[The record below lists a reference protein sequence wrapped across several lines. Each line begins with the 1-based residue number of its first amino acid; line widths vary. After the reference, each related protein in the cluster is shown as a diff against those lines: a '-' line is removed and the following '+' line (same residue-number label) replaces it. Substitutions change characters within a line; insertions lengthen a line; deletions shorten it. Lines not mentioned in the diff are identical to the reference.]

1 VSGQQRRGWP
11 PEPKALPPDL
21 AAAVAL
27 GGTMGR
33 LFADFDW
40 IAHPLGPPQSWPAE
54 VRSAV
59 AVVLTSRFP
68 IVLWLRA
75 DDLFLIYNDAYIQIL
90 GDKHPEALG
99 QRGQYAW
106 WDIWQPISPMLAS
119 VIATGEA
126 TWSHDLMLPIVT
138 AGRRQERYFT
148 FTYSPLIG
156 DDGKIYGI
164 FCPSFETTE
173 RVLSERRLHLLNAVA
188 SAVMDTNTI
197 DDAVSAALAVC
208 AEQPADVP
216 FVAAYIGDPGTAGVT
231 LRGATPSVLPLLPPT
246 LAKLIKSESVP
257 RTRAE
262 MRVIDDVASMIAGIH
277 EVLAGDCPDQALL
290 LPLGES
296 PAAGALLVGTNPRC
310 PLDDQYSGFCQL
322 LADQLSSAMSSA
334 VSYEQQRQRADA
346 LAELDHAKTAFLTNV
361 SHEFRTPLTLLLG
374 PLDDA
379 LSDSGPDS
387 ALASRLS
394 TARRNAGRLQR
405 LVDSLLDFSR
415 IEAGR
420 ATASLVCTDVGALT
434 SDIASSFSEL
444 CQRAG
449 LELVLDCRSAVADV
463 DPGMWETIMLNL
475 LSNAV
480 KYTLKGSITVAVHT
494 DSANCR
500 IVIRDTGVGIAG
512 ADLKR
517 LGERFFR
524 ADSAHGRSVEGTGIG
539 LSLVRGLVEL
549 QHGTVEFTSELERG
563 TAVTIRLPRSV
574 NGKPV
579 DHLPAGLL
587 DNPYVVEADQW
598 VTSRPTSPEES
609 APLADERELVLIAD
623 DNADMRAHLERVL
636 SAHWRTVLVADGQ
649 EGIETTRKL
658 RPAAVV
664 TDVMMPRLDGLDFV
678 AAIRADPELA
688 ATPVLM
694 LSARAGAGAV
704 SEGYSGGADDYLPK
718 PFNSQD
724 LIDRVAARLSAAAR
738 ERASRRSSDAKARL
752 ALDFAQLDAALQAAD
767 SVAAITEAL
776 QVSSLGF
783 GDVPVICLGVL
794 DAEGKNVR
802 FEYGS
807 PVPAELRDRYHVAA
821 MDTPIVPIDVIKTGH
836 PMVITD
842 TLSLTAHYRHIVN
855 ETAEMVRACISQPLR
870 GLDGRVIGSL
880 GMLWPA
886 PREFDPAELDW
897 AARIAEMTQ
906 SAIERIRSVQRE
918 HRIAVDFQDHL
929 LDLDRSSTA
938 AVVAAVYQPG
948 GEAMRVGG
956 DWYLVVPL
964 EQEGRIAISVGDAV
978 GHGLPAAIVMSRL
991 RAAVAASAL
1000 TDADPTAVLATLDRY
1015 AATVPGAR
1023 CATVS
1028 YAVIDTGSDA
1038 GTLDGG
1044 ARISYSCAGHPY
1056 PLLVTSDQP
1065 PVFLAA
1071 GRRPPVAAWESHLK
1085 QNTAVHELPPGSL
1098 VLLYTDGLIER
1109 PGETLDHGFARL
1121 QGAAAYR
1128 ADLPVG
1134 DICAELLDRMA
1145 PPGGYTDDVVLLAL
1159 RPCHSSARSFATVVP
1174 AALSHIAEARH
1185 RLRDWLAGVAV
1196 DPRREAD
1203 ILLATGEAVTNA
1215 IEHGSA
1221 GDARKTVS
1229 IEAFL
1234 RGHTVTAA
1242 VSDTGRWSGDSSSS
1256 QRSLQRGRGLTMI
1269 NGLADQVKTARTT
1282 HGTRITLSFE
1292 HAVLQEAG
1300 LVEGVKT

>member
-1 VSGQQRRGWP
+1 
-11 PEPKALPPDL
+11 
-21 AAAVAL
+21 
-27 GGTMGR
+27 
-33 LFADFDW
+33 
-40 IAHPLGPPQSWPAE
+40 
-54 VRSAV
+54 
-59 AVVLTSRFP
+59 
-68 IVLWLRA
+68 
-75 DDLFLIYNDAYIQIL
+75 
-90 GDKHPEALG
+90 
-99 QRGQYAW
+99 
-106 WDIWQPISPMLAS
+106 
-119 VIATGEA
+119 
-126 TWSHDLMLPIVT
+126 
-138 AGRRQERYFT
+138 
-148 FTYSPLIG
+148 
-156 DDGKIYGI
+156 
-164 FCPSFETTE
+164 
-173 RVLSERRLHLLNAVA
+173 
-188 SAVMDTNTI
+188 
-197 DDAVSAALAVC
+197 
-208 AEQPADVP
+208 
-216 FVAAYIGDPGTAGVT
+216 
-231 LRGATPSVLPLLPPT
+231 
-246 LAKLIKSESVP
+246 
-257 RTRAE
+257 
-262 MRVIDDVASMIAGIH
+262 
-277 EVLAGDCPDQALL
+277 
-290 LPLGES
+290 
-296 PAAGALLVGTNPRC
+296 
-310 PLDDQYSGFCQL
+310 
-322 LADQLSSAMSSA
+322 
-334 VSYEQQRQRADA
+334 
-346 LAELDHAKTAFLTNV
+346 
-361 SHEFRTPLTLLLG
+361 
-374 PLDDA
+374 
-379 LSDSGPDS
+379 
-387 ALASRLS
+387 
-394 TARRNAGRLQR
+394 
-405 LVDSLLDFSR
+405 
-415 IEAGR
+415 
-420 ATASLVCTDVGALT
+420 
-434 SDIASSFSEL
+434 
-444 CQRAG
+444 
-449 LELVLDCRSAVADV
+449 
-463 DPGMWETIMLNL
+463 
-475 LSNAV
+475 
-480 KYTLKGSITVAVHT
+480 
-494 DSANCR
+494 
-500 IVIRDTGVGIAG
+500 
-512 ADLKR
+512 
-517 LGERFFR
+517 
-524 ADSAHGRSVEGTGIG
+524 
-539 LSLVRGLVEL
+539 
-549 QHGTVEFTSELERG
+549 
-563 TAVTIRLPRSV
+563 
-574 NGKPV
+574 
-579 DHLPAGLL
+579 
-587 DNPYVVEADQW
+587 

-694 LSARAGAGAV
+694 LSARTGAEAV

-718 PFNSQD
+718 PFSSQD
-724 LIDRVAARLSAAAR
+724 LVDRVAARLSAAAR
-738 ERASRRSSDAKARL
+738 ERASRRSSDAQARL

-767 SVAAITEAL
+767 SVAAIAEAL

-802 FEYGS
+802 FEYGAA
-807 PVPAELRDRYHVAA
+807 VPPELRDRYHVAA
-821 MDTPIVPIDVIKTGH
+821 MDTPIVPIDVIKTGN

-842 TLSLTAHYRHIVN
+842 TLSLTPRYRHIVN

-880 GMLWPA
+880 GMLWPV

-906 SAIERIRSVQRE
+906 SAVEHIRNVQRE

-964 EQEGRIAISVGDAV
+964 EQAGRIAISVGDAV

-1028 YAVIDTGSDA
+1028 YAVIDTCPDA
-1038 GTLDGG
+1038 GTPDGA

-1056 PLLVTSDQP
+1056 PLLVTPDHP
-1065 PVFLAA
+1065 PVFLPA
-1071 GRRPPVAAWESHLK
+1071 GRRPPVAAWESHRK
-1085 QNTAVHELPPGSL
+1085 QNTAVQELPPGSL

-1109 PGETLDHGFARL
+1109 PGETLDEGFARL
-1121 QGAAAYR
+1121 KGAAAYR

-1215 IEHGSA
+1215 IEHGSG

-1229 IEAFL
+1229 IEAFV

-1242 VSDTGRWSGDSSSS
+1242 VSDAGRWSGDSSAS

-1282 HGTRITLSFE
+1282 HGTRIALSFE

-1300 LVEGVKT
+1300 LAEGVKT